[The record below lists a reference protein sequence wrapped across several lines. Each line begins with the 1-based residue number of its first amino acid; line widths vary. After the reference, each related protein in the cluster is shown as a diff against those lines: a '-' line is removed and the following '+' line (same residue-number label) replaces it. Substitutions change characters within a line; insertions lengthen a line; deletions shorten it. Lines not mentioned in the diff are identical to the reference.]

1 MCPKYGWCRP
11 LCFFVLL
18 LTGDARPRWAAS
30 CRTTE
35 VSLRAY
41 QPDDFDAL
49 YKLDQ
54 SCFPRG
60 IAYSKTTLRYFLTL
74 ASAECLLAAD
84 QDAIAGFILSEVD
97 GALAHIITLDVAEAH
112 RRSGV
117 GTTLLNTAENSLATK
132 GVRTVFLETAVNN
145 HAAVNFWLRHG
156 YIKEGILKRYYLNQ
170 IDGYEMKKTLPSAQK
185 Q

>member
-1 MCPKYGWCRP
+1 MLAGHA
-11 LCFFVLL
+11 
-18 LTGDARPRWAAS
+18 DATSSSTKVRF
-30 CRTTE
+30 
-35 VSLRAY
+35 RAY
-41 QPDDFDAL
+41 EAQDFDAL

-74 ASAECLLAAD
+74 ASAECLLAVD
-84 QDAIAGFILSEVD
+84 QIAIAGFILSEVD

-117 GTTLLNTAENSLATK
+117 GTMLLEAAENRLATK
-132 GVRTVFLETAVNN
+132 GVRTVFLETSVNN

-156 YIKEGILKRYYLNQ
+156 YIKEGILKRYYLNR
-170 IDGYEMKKTLPSAQK
+170 IDGYEMRKRLSSQYG
-185 Q
+185 

>member
-1 MCPKYGWCRP
+1 MLLRP
-11 LCFFVLL
+11 
-18 LTGDARPRWAAS
+18 
-30 CRTTE
+30 
-35 VSLRAY
+35 Y

-60 IAYSKTTLRYFLTL
+60 IAYSKTTLRYFLAL
-74 ASAECLLAAD
+74 ASAECLLAVAEGD
-84 QDAIAGFILSEVD
+84 IAGFILSEAD

-117 GTTLLNTAENSLATK
+117 GSRLLNAAEKNLTAQ

-145 HAAVNFWLRHG
+145 HAAVNFWSRHG
-156 YIKEGILKRYYLNQ
+156 YIQEGILKRYYLNR
-170 IDGYEMKKTLPSAQK
+170 IDGYEMRKTLTAGEDNNLVDNNLVDK
-185 Q
+185 L

>member
-1 MCPKYGWCRP
+1 
-11 LCFFVLL
+11 VL
-18 LTGDARPRWAAS
+18 
-30 CRTTE
+30 
-35 VSLRAY
+35 LRAY

-60 IAYSKTTLRYFLTL
+60 IAYSKTTLRYFLAL
-74 ASAECLLAAD
+74 ASAECLLAVEED
-84 QDAIAGFILSEVD
+84 QVAGFILTELD
-97 GALAHIITLDVAEAH
+97 GPLAHIVTLDVAEAH

-117 GTTLLNTAENSLATK
+117 GSLLLNAAQKNLSAQ

-145 HAAVNFWLRHG
+145 HAAVNFWSRHG
-156 YIKEGILKRYYLNQ
+156 YIKEGILKRYYLGR
-170 IDGYEMKKTLPSAQK
+170 IDGYEMRKALPVRQK